1 MYPLLDE
8 PIYPYEESFG
18 SMFQASLYNQYYL
31 LLGDFSNMNMIMNTD
46 GREGEGWL
54 YLENM
59 LVVLYFLGSTFFT
72 QIVILNMLIA
82 IMGSTFARHEEDR
95 H

>member
-1 MYPLLDE
+1 MYPNVND

-18 SMFQASLYNQYYL
+18 SMFSASMYNQYYL
-31 LLGDFSNMNMIMNTD
+31 LLGDFSNMSMLINTD

-59 LVVLYFLGSTFFT
+59 LVVIYFVGSTFFT